1 MTLLA
6 CMHNRAERRVQK
18 VLFQKNTDGQT
29 AAAGSVLTRS
39 NLTLPLC

>member
-1 MTLLA
+1 
-6 CMHNRAERRVQK
+6 MHNRAERRVQK

-29 AAAGSVLTRS
+29 AAAGSVLLTRS